1 MLPNLA
7 ARHLFGKSLSLSLSL
22 CLFVKVPCRPDLEI
36 GLKRPNVPTDT
47 CATRAA
53 DVNGKRRRRRGCM
66 PALPAMQRSAAQRQ
80 LQRAHQ
86 QHCCYNTHTHTQ
98 PARRPPTNSATGS
111 RVSQFVAGGP
121 LAAWLQRRRRRAFQT
136 FPAHGQHRRP
146 RRLAIDS
153 RDTGNM
159 SARRDVNS
167 ALPDS
172 RALYHTFHRTKS
184 SDDDL
189 PPIAGLEK

>member
-1 MLPNLA
+1 MSSRSRDRTKATERADGYL
-7 ARHLFGKSLSLSLSL
+7 RH
-22 CLFVKVPCRPDLEI
+22 
-36 GLKRPNVPTDT
+36 
-47 CATRAA
+47 A
-53 DVNGKRRRRRGCM
+53 RRRR
-66 PALPAMQRSAAQRQ
+66 QREAAAAAGLHASTASDAAQRSDSCSA
-80 LQRAHQ
+80 LTNNTVVITH
-86 QHCCYNTHTHTQ
+86 THTHTQ

>member
-1 MLPNLA
+1 MSSRSRDRTKATERADGYL
-7 ARHLFGKSLSLSLSL
+7 RH
-22 CLFVKVPCRPDLEI
+22 
-36 GLKRPNVPTDT
+36 
-47 CATRAA
+47 A
-53 DVNGKRRRRRGCM
+53 RRRR
-66 PALPAMQRSAAQRQ
+66 QREAAAAAGLHASTASDAAQRSDSCSA
-80 LQRAHQ
+80 LTNNTVVITHT
-86 QHCCYNTHTHTQ
+86 HTHTHTQ

-121 LAAWLQRRRRRAFQT
+121 LAAWLQRRRQRAFQT